1 MLQTKKNN
9 LQRLGPENPRGIKK
23 VQVGCGP
30 HNLMADWW
38 NVDIRPFPGIDCVM
52 DVTKPWPFDG
62 LEYVYGEHFL
72 EHLSLEGAVAFL
84 DNAWNSLKPGGVIRL
99 STPSLEWVLSTHFN
113 LSETNPQRRID
124 STFSINR
131 AFHGWGHQ
139 FLYSKEYLS
148 SLLEGLGWQGI
159 RFFEYG
165 KSDRPSLKNIER
177 HGNYQVVNGYPNVWI
192 VEATRGNNRS
202 DSEVLSYKKTLD
214 KSYISYIRSGH

>member
-1 MLQTKKNN
+1 MLPNQKNN
-9 LQRLGPENPRGIKK
+9 RQRLGPENPLGIKK

-52 DVTKPWPFDG
+52 DVTKPWPFGG

-84 DNAWNSLKPGGVIRL
+84 DNVWNSLKPGGIIRL

-113 LSETNPQRRID
+113 LLETNPQKRID

-139 FLYSKEYLS
+139 FLYSKEFLS
-148 SLLEGLGWQGI
+148 SLLENLGWQGI
-159 RFFEYG
+159 GFFEYG
-165 KSDRPSLKNIER
+165 KSDRPPLRGIER
-177 HGNYQVVNGYPNVWI
+177 HGNYQVANGYPNVWI
-192 VEATRGNNRS
+192 LEATRGSTRS
-202 DSEVLSYKKTLD
+202 NSEVLSYKKLLE

>member
-1 MLQTKKNN
+1 MIQTAKNN
-9 LQRLGPENPRGIKK
+9 LQRLGPEHPQGIKQ

-30 HNLMADWW
+30 QNLLPDWW
-38 NVDIRPFPGIDCVM
+38 NVDIRAFPGIDCVM

-62 LEYVYGEHFL
+62 LNYVYGEHFL

-84 DNAWNSLKPGGVIRL
+84 DNVWKSLKAGGVIRL

-113 LSETNPQRRID
+113 LSETNPQRKID

-139 FLYSKEYLS
+139 FLYSQDFLH
-148 SLLEGLGWQGI
+148 SLLNNLGWENVK
-159 RFFEYG
+159 FYEYG
-165 KSDRPSLKNIER
+165 KSEIKAFKGIER
-177 HGNYQVVNGYPNVWI
+177 HGGYSVANGYPNVWI
-192 VEATRGNNRS
+192 VEASKLKTRS
-202 DSEVLSYKKTLD
+202 DSKVLSYKKLLE